1 MVQTVK
7 RPVIK
12 VPPSTFPNNRATIFL
27 WGQTR
32 APALSSPKGGLF
44 HFVAQVFRNVPSS
57 LAKWD
62 TMEQNGTHFFR
73 SLRAPHPQ
81 RGQLRLIL

>member
-1 MVQTVK
+1 MTMVQTVK

-62 TMEQNGTHFFR
+62 TMEHIFSGPY
-73 SLRAPHPQ
+73 APHIPSEVSYD
-81 RGQLRLIL
+81 